1 MLTEIEAGPRERI
14 PRPSPKTEL
23 LTVTLA
29 AVNDIEGSMEDDA
42 GSNSSR
48 RASIEAKE
56 ADESPPHSSF
66 TDLSLTDDDSG
77 STITN
82 LGSGSS
88 IRRVRLPTGNL
99 REIDSPYVV
108 AGSSPVVT
116 TNESTNDVPS
126 PLPISKESDIVTSD
140 EREPKRQSGS
150 GLRQGVETKTA
161 RQMQGGTFRDRDVI
175 VSATASCKQ
184 RRLVF
189 AKKHDAKQ
197 AVAKRTVQPKRVL
210 LSRPQISESPVKKKN
225 DGDSLPADQTST
237 AAAATAAAAAAAAT
251 AATAAITS
259 SGPYVQASQALT
271 SQVAG
276 LVSQLHALRD
286 RQEAD
291 MTARQR
297 RFQEQADR
305 YADVR
310 LGQLERLHERHAD
323 IQAQLARTVTHSHPP
338 PPPPPV
344 VSAPPQSLLPV
355 DGDILATPL
364 PRRVTPVP
372 TRSDCL
378 RTRQTVVSDTDSSCL
393 DGMEDGR
400 KREEIVSIDNSSSLE
415 SATAVQTSAARR
427 NENRFCRMEHR
438 LELLKK
444 QLVDLRTRTTEW
456 RQRNNGRSLASAP
469 VFLSTIDQRWLDAE
483 DILARCN
490 ESRRNLDDNLEAI
503 RREHEAR
510 SLYDIDP
517 FTRDGTLDSIRRDV
531 ARNVEAIRREIHVE
545 IARESSSRRAVS
557 FARDEQVDGSKT
569 KKKKQNFARRTGSAY
584 VRKLPSKRKE
594 VATIDSK
601 TKGKKTGN
609 KPVKAPFD
617 RKQPHFVPPTAVRHK
632 TVAFEP
638 RAAPAVAAA
647 AAARII
653 YPTAIPLSVPRQAWS
668 DEAKSDATD
677 DGGTSNRI
685 DVAIQAGRSD
695 GGDNADRVLP
705 RLTLEALPHV
715 SIDANERDQPTQ
727 RSDTA
732 SDVVRKFDHFARV
745 DAYPGNDDDDD
756 DAGGDKAELQEDE
769 EEIFTES
776 EARLQETVELEG
788 GRLPN
793 VDRAALTLTGQ
804 PPRVEGHFVVAAAEE
819 QSNDVEQFAREWI
832 ERELK
837 ARVDVQHRP
846 ESGDVSVDESASF
859 SDEEAALSS
868 SIVRIFAEARLSV
881 DEDLVDRLKRAVVT
895 DMVSKAWRRQTAAAT
910 GVEHEKKTP
919 PLSSQSSSSTVA
931 TPLPT
936 RSPSPAASVEEEE
949 DRVVQS
955 QKVATP
961 SVTPP
966 PSPVDQEIPLRS
978 ESEREEEEDG
988 DVLSPFKSPFIDQAV
1003 TTRELTPSDTASSNK
1018 SSIPGDDVAQ
1028 ISTPCLSEEERNDD
1042 DENGGGGH
1050 SFVESE
1056 NLETPS
1062 RQVVNL
1068 VVAETQTSEHNNSV
1082 SLRSPTYSLS
1092 VSGTSSLTSSSA
1104 ASSGDRPDHTT
1115 TALSTTDAEISEGEY
1130 LLVRPPPS
1138 SSSPEATTAKGN
1150 ELSEGE
1156 FPASPGDV
1164 RLTKR
1169 PKGQAVSKEA
1179 FDGEQFQGDVR
1190 GFLEAFLEQSPEETA
1205 LSATDSS
1212 SASLSVKAK
1221 RGVNFARELVEVA
1234 QLGDENDVS
1243 LGEVIGA
1250 DNSKRAEES
1259 EDLSYGEAVRP
1270 AVASEAIKEGVLF
1283 LASGSIDD
1291 GNSPGEIRRKVA
1303 QGVGVETR
1311 EEPSEMSAHSPG
1323 ERPHA
1328 PTNNGRE
1335 MRSLFSKSARDRR
1348 PVRRQPGRNE
1358 TAFLPS
1364 VVQVPSISRR
1374 VLVAAARSPAP
1385 DDDMAAAAA
1394 STSDVKFSESFRGED
1409 TYSEVSSLSYSG
1421 MSGQAD

>member
-1 MLTEIEAGPRERI
+1 M
-14 PRPSPKTEL
+14 
-23 LTVTLA
+23 
-29 AVNDIEGSMEDDA
+29 
-42 GSNSSR
+42 
-48 RASIEAKE
+48 
-56 ADESPPHSSF
+56 
-66 TDLSLTDDDSG
+66 
-77 STITN
+77 
-82 LGSGSS
+82 SS
-88 IRRVRLPTGNL
+88 IDLKAATFQWTNPRRFPT
-99 REIDSPYVV
+99 
-108 AGSSPVVT
+108 
-116 TNESTNDVPS
+116 
-126 PLPISKESDIVTSD
+126 K
-140 EREPKRQSGS
+140 
-150 GLRQGVETKTA
+150 
-161 RQMQGGTFRDRDVI
+161 
-175 VSATASCKQ
+175 KQ
-184 RRLVF
+184 VF
-189 AKKHDAKQ
+189 AHA
-197 AVAKRTVQPKRVL
+197 
-210 LSRPQISESPVKKKN
+210 SNFYSEFFHVFF
-225 DGDSLPADQTST
+225 SL
-237 AAAATAAAAAAAAT
+237 
-251 AATAAITS
+251 
-259 SGPYVQASQALT
+259 
-271 SQVAG
+271 
-276 LVSQLHALRD
+276 
-286 RQEAD
+286 
-291 MTARQR
+291 
-297 RFQEQADR
+297 
-305 YADVR
+305 
-310 LGQLERLHERHAD
+310 
-323 IQAQLARTVTHSHPP
+323 
-338 PPPPPV
+338 
-344 VSAPPQSLLPV
+344 
-355 DGDILATPL
+355 
-364 PRRVTPVP
+364 
-372 TRSDCL
+372 
-378 RTRQTVVSDTDSSCL
+378 
-393 DGMEDGR
+393 
-400 KREEIVSIDNSSSLE
+400 
-415 SATAVQTSAARR
+415 
-427 NENRFCRMEHR
+427 
-438 LELLKK
+438 
-444 QLVDLRTRTTEW
+444 
-456 RQRNNGRSLASAP
+456 
-469 VFLSTIDQRWLDAE
+469 
-483 DILARCN
+483 
-490 ESRRNLDDNLEAI
+490 
-503 RREHEAR
+503 
-510 SLYDIDP
+510 
-517 FTRDGTLDSIRRDV
+517 
-531 ARNVEAIRREIHVE
+531 
-545 IARESSSRRAVS
+545 
-557 FARDEQVDGSKT
+557 
-569 KKKKQNFARRTGSAY
+569 
-584 VRKLPSKRKE
+584 
-594 VATIDSK
+594 
-601 TKGKKTGN
+601 
-609 KPVKAPFD
+609 
-617 RKQPHFVPPTAVRHK
+617 
-632 TVAFEP
+632 
-638 RAAPAVAAA
+638 
-647 AAARII
+647 
-653 YPTAIPLSVPRQAWS
+653 
-668 DEAKSDATD
+668 
-677 DGGTSNRI
+677 
-685 DVAIQAGRSD
+685 
-695 GGDNADRVLP
+695 
-705 RLTLEALPHV
+705 
-715 SIDANERDQPTQ
+715 
-727 RSDTA
+727 
-732 SDVVRKFDHFARV
+732 
-745 DAYPGNDDDDD
+745 
-756 DAGGDKAELQEDE
+756 
-769 EEIFTES
+769 
-776 EARLQETVELEG
+776 
-788 GRLPN
+788 
-793 VDRAALTLTGQ
+793 
-804 PPRVEGHFVVAAAEE
+804 
-819 QSNDVEQFAREWI
+819 
-832 ERELK
+832 
-837 ARVDVQHRP
+837 
-846 ESGDVSVDESASF
+846 
-859 SDEEAALSS
+859 ALSS

-1056 NLETPS
+1056 NLETSVCSTLWLLRHFLFISFSFSPS

-1179 FDGEQFQGDVR
+1179 FDGERKFYSTLFFLTRYLFVRLEFQGDVR